1 MCFLTWKMCFL
12 TWKMCFLTWKMC
24 SLTSVD
30 LDMTGFVVA
39 LKYLKVIK
47 SIRESNLLTREGGR
61 KNLISKKNIDTTT

>member
-1 MCFLTWKMCFL
+1 
-12 TWKMCFLTWKMC
+12 MCFLTWKMC

-47 SIRESNLLTREGGR
+47 SIRESILLTREGG
-61 KNLISKKNIDTTT
+61 KKILISKKNGNDTAA

>member
-1 MCFLTWKMCFL
+1 
-12 TWKMCFLTWKMC
+12 MCFLTWKMC